1 MFSDVFRYELILVL
15 PSMSAFYMM
24 YKKEQGMVD
33 RKCLT
38 HKCYW
43 LVMTSSF
50 CGKKIRLACCLA
62 DSVLAH
68 PQFKWSLNCFIIGM
82 LL

>member
-33 RKCLT
+33 RKCFA

-43 LVMTSSF
+43 
-50 CGKKIRLACCLA
+50 CCYDIFFL
-62 DSVLAH
+62 
-68 PQFKWSLNCFIIGM
+68 
-82 LL
+82 